1 MDIKTAV
8 ASAPA
13 LANPD
18 YSKQFHLY
26 VSERKGYASAV
37 LTQQQQ
43 GVGKRAIAYYSTA
56 LDNVEKG
63 MPPCYR
69 SLATAAFAYQKAS
82 SITMGHPVTL
92 YTTHALHALLTSQT
106 FVITNSRRTGY
117 DSILSAPELTI
128 ERCTTVNP
136 ADKMVT
142 PLDGEPHECV
152 NKSEKF
158 LKARPHLKNYALH
171 DAQRTFFVDGS
182 CFRTTEGN
190 RAGYEVIEATQ
201 NPLIFRVALSVP
213 LPQPCSAQLAEV
225 KALAAACKL
234 YTAYAHGVCHVF
246 GPIWVQRGF
255 QGADG
260 SVMTHGEAISD
271 LLYAMTL
278 PSELAIV
285 KCKAHKT
292 DCSFITKGNAFTD
305 ETTKKAAVGSTQMM
319 ALTHP
324 EESPVRH
331 PMEDN
336 VAQIV
341 EMQNTAGVAEISTW
355 IKRGAKKEAGTGLWR
370 SIAGLCVAPA
380 SFLPLLIKEAHSL
393 DHTNR
398 EETICKIRRE
408 WWSPYLASMV
418 DLALNRC
425 EVCIKTNVQKN
436 FTAPLG
442 HIPPPRHLMMDYVD
456 MGAENRREKK

>member
-1 MDIKTAV
+1 
-8 ASAPA
+8 
-13 LANPD
+13 
-18 YSKQFHLY
+18 
-26 VSERKGYASAV
+26 
-37 LTQQQQ
+37 
-43 GVGKRAIAYYSTA
+43 
-56 LDNVEKG
+56 

-69 SLATAAFAYQKAS
+69 SLAAAAFAYQKAS
-82 SITMGHPVTL
+82 SITMGPQVTL

-106 FVITNSRRTGY
+106 FVITNSRRMGY
-117 DSILSAPELTI
+117 DSILSASELTI

-142 PLDGEPHECV
+142 PLDGEPHECL
-152 NKSEKF
+152 NESEKF
-158 LKARPHLKNYALH
+158 LKARPDLKNDALH

-190 RAGYEVIEATQ
+190 RAEYAVIEATQ
-201 NPLIFRVALSVP
+201 NPLVFRVALSVP

-225 KALAAACKL
+225 RALAAACKL
-234 YTAYAHGVCHVF
+234 GSGRQCNVYTDSAYAHGVCHVF

-255 QGADG
+255 QRADG
-260 SVMTHGEAISD
+260 SAVTHGEAISD

-278 PSELAIV
+278 LSEPAIV

-292 DCSFITKGNAFTD
+292 DGSFITKGNAFADKTK
-305 ETTKKAAVGSTQMM
+305 KKAAVGSAQMM

-336 VAQIV
+336 VAEIV

-355 IKRGAKKEAGTGLWR
+355 IKRGAKKEAETGLWH
-370 SIAGLCVAPA
+370 SIEGLCVDPA
-380 SFLPLLIKEAHSL
+380 SLRPLLIKEAHGL

-398 EETICKIRRE
+398 AETVRKIRQE

-418 DLALNRC
+418 DHALNRC
-425 EVCIKTNVQKN
+425 EVCIKNKV
-436 FTAPLG
+436 
-442 HIPPPRHLMMDYVD
+442 
-456 MGAENRREKK
+456 